1 MQVKSAPII
10 TNPKVEKI
18 SEEAKTII
26 ANPKIRKMGNETHSS
41 CCKAETI
48 TAKPQKP
55 EEEYLTHGNRG
66 EQAWAELCQ
75 AQAQLG
81 YHAETT
87 TKKDLHLKSWKL
99 FELYE
104 TVTKQV

>member
-1 MQVKSAPII
+1 MWGLWEGWAHNKHNAKQGIFSKLYKSKNII
-10 TNPKVEKI
+10 K
-18 SEEAKTII
+18 
-26 ANPKIRKMGNETHSS
+26 
-41 CCKAETI
+41 
-48 TAKPQKP
+48 
-55 EEEYLTHGNRG
+55 
-66 EQAWAELCQ
+66 QAGAELCQ

-81 YHAETT
+81 YNAETT

>member
-1 MQVKSAPII
+1 M
-10 TNPKVEKI
+10 
-18 SEEAKTII
+18 
-26 ANPKIRKMGNETHSS
+26 
-41 CCKAETI
+41 
-48 TAKPQKP
+48 KPA
-55 EEEYLTHGNRG
+55 R
-66 EQAWAELCQ
+66 AELCQ